1 MKWCNSS
8 YIIIFVFGENPPG
21 RSFYGTSILQK
32 KHCKKKKV
40 DNFDSFQ
47 KSNFM
52 MCYFFLA
59 NFRTSGNINSISMH
73 TPGTSFYS
81 LMFIVDQSSWLF

>member
-1 MKWCNSS
+1 MILHILS
-8 YIIIFVFGENPPG
+8 YLCLEKTRQGGLFMELL
-21 RSFYGTSILQK
+21 FYK
-32 KHCKKKKV
+32 KYIVKKNEV
-40 DNFDSFQ
+40 DNNFDSFQ
-47 KSNFM
+47 KSNFK

-81 LMFIVDQSSWLF
+81 LMFIVDQSS